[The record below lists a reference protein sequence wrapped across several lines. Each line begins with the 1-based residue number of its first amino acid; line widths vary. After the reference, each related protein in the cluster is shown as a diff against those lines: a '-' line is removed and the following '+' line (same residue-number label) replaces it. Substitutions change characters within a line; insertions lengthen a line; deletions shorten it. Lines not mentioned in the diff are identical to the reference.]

1 MRLYERSAFKA
12 FLLSILGAHVD
23 TLATCGAANNH
34 PFGQLI
40 EVRNIPEPRRAAG
53 QGRSGFGEAAID
65 ALRFNSCR

>member
-12 FLLSILGAHVD
+12 FLLSILGAHLD
-23 TLATCGAANNH
+23 ALATCGAANNH

-40 EVRNIPEPRRAAG
+40 EVRNVPEPRRVAG
-53 QGRSGFGEAAID
+53 QGRSGFGEAPIA